1 MRKIVSA
8 IPRQSYELPLLKA
21 LIQLGGSVRLGK
33 ELRDSVATL
42 MGFINLDMEYDSNR
56 GRYCWIYDLDWVATK
71 LRKKGEMDGSTRGI
85 WKITEKGRRRVHN
98 EWESFISFFNI
109 GDYIINDFASQAENT
124 YSSVDD
130 FSENKFIS
138 KLTASSIEEIKGQV
152 LIDNTPIYQIL
163 TIINTNRNLILTGP
177 PGTGKTTIAIQLS
190 EQAVQ
195 QNFISGYKLT
205 TATSD
210 WTTFDTI
217 GGYMPSQD
225 KELVFVPGIVLRA
238 ISENQWIIIDEI
250 NRADIDKALGQ
261 LLTVF
266 SGHEVE
272 LPFYNEQGNIISIK
286 RSEDLHSYYNSKSST
301 YFIGENWRVIGT
313 MNTFDKNSL
322 FSLSYALMR
331 RFGFIYINNPSQE
344 NLYSIVEARVK
355 DGHLNQ
361 DTSEKIKRLINY
373 CPRQPGAAILIDI
386 LNYINERKDSSAFF
400 ECIVAYILP
409 QLDGLSEEELVE
421 FWNKIKGDL
430 AENAELFRHYM
441 MELFNIDLLN

>member
-1 MRKIVSA
+1 MRKIVSG

-21 LIQLGGSVRLGK
+21 LIQLGGSVKLGK
-33 ELRDSVATL
+33 ELRDSVARL

-71 LRKKGEMDGSTRGI
+71 LRKKGEMDGSTRGT

-98 EWESFISFFNI
+98 EWNEFVSIFNI
-109 GDYIINDFASQAENT
+109 EDYIIDESASHSVNT
-124 YSSVDD
+124 YNPTEDFFETKFVD
-130 FSENKFIS
+130 
-138 KLTASSIEEIKGQV
+138 KLKASSTEEIKGQV
-152 LIDNTPIYQIL
+152 LIDDTPIYQIL

-177 PGTGKTTIAIQLS
+177 PGTGKTTVAIQLS

-225 KELVFVPGIVLRA
+225 KELVFVPGIILRA

-261 LLTVF
+261 LLTVL

-272 LPFYNEQGNIISIK
+272 LPFYNEQGKIISIK
-286 RSEDLHSYYNSKSST
+286 RSEDLHSYYDSQSST
-301 YFIGENWRVIGT
+301 YFIGENWRIIGT

-331 RFGFIYINNPSQE
+331 RFGFIYINNPSRE
-344 NLYSIVEARVK
+344 NLYSIIEARVK
-355 DGHLNQ
+355 DNHLNQ
-361 DTSEKIKRLINY
+361 ETSEKVKRLIDY

-386 LNYINERKDSSAFF
+386 LNYINERKESSAFF
-400 ECIVAYILP
+400 ESIVAYILP
-409 QLDGLSEEELVE
+409 QLDGLSEEDLTE
-421 FWNKIKGDL
+421 FWNKIKEDL
-430 AENAELFRHYM
+430 AENAELFRNYM
-441 MELFNIDLLN
+441 IELFNVYLQI